1 MISTMHRR
9 NIGRGRQALL
19 GACLS
24 LALLLPGLAYAEDY
38 PTRTVRII
46 VPYPA
51 GGATDIVA
59 RIMQEA
65 LMRKWNQP
73 IVIDNRSGASGNIGT
88 EAAFKADP
96 DGYTILVN
104 APSPMTVNKS
114 LYAKINF
121 EPTEFVPVSI
131 LTVIPIG
138 LMINP
143 RKIPVNSLAEF
154 IEFARAHSGKI
165 NAATQGTGT
174 TSHLSTEWFQMKTG
188 TKFLTVPY
196 RGSALALPALI
207 AGDVD
212 IMFDNLTS
220 SMPHVKD
227 GRLKML
233 AVTTEKRLPEL
244 PDMPTVAETLPGFT
258 TSTWVGAFLPP
269 KTPQWIADRLNADF
283 NAALKQPDVIR
294 RFRDNGSEPLGTT
307 PQAAAAFVHTEL
319 ERWKS
324 VIATTGIKPQ

>member
-1 MISTMHRR
+1 MISTI
-9 NIGRGRQALL
+9 IGGPSRAGGRCCSAL
-19 GACLS
+19 AS
-24 LALLLPGLAYAEDY
+24 RFALLLPALVYAEDY
-38 PTRTVRII
+38 PTKTVRII

-65 LMRKWNQP
+65 LLRKWNQP
-73 IVIDNRSGASGNIGT
+73 IVIENRSGASGNIGT

-96 DGYTILVN
+96 DGYTILIN

-154 IEFARAHSGKI
+154 IAYARAHPGKI

-174 TSHLSTEWFQMKTG
+174 TSHLSSEWFQMKTG
-188 TKFLTVPY
+188 TKFLLVPY

-207 AGDVD
+207 GGDVD

-233 AVTTEKRLPEL
+233 AVTTEQRLPDL

-269 KTPQWIADRLNADF
+269 KTPQWIADRLNTDL
-283 NAALKQPDVIR
+283 NAALKEPDVIK

-307 PQAAAAFVHTEL
+307 PQAAAAFVRTEL

-324 VIATTGIKPQ
+324 VIAATGIKPQ

>member
-1 MISTMHRR
+1 MRNCICAAGGGMVSPTTSFRALAIDGTQGDDMISMMHRWKLVLHGQR
-9 NIGRGRQALL
+9 ALL
-19 GACLS
+19 GAGLA
-24 LALLLPGLAYAEDY
+24 LALLLPALVYAEDY
-38 PTRTVRII
+38 PTKTVRII

-65 LMRKWNQP
+65 LLRKWNQP
-73 IVIDNRSGASGNIGT
+73 IVIENRSGASGNIGT

-154 IEFARAHSGKI
+154 IEYARAHPGKI

-174 TSHLSTEWFQMKTG
+174 TSHLSSEWFQMKTG
-188 TKFLTVPY
+188 TKFLLVPY

-220 SMPHVKD
+220 SMPHVK
-227 GRLKML
+227 
-233 AVTTEKRLPEL
+233 
-244 PDMPTVAETLPGFT
+244 
-258 TSTWVGAFLPP
+258 
-269 KTPQWIADRLNADF
+269 
-283 NAALKQPDVIR
+283 
-294 RFRDNGSEPLGTT
+294 
-307 PQAAAAFVHTEL
+307 
-319 ERWKS
+319 
-324 VIATTGIKPQ
+324 